1 MEISNVMKSQEVD
14 FKTAFSNY
22 SNSVEVVHLI
32 TEFKNMKKTKFS
44 DSVNF
49 FRNQFWTIKS
59 FLFAWIVW
67 AFFTT
72 LSLQVDL
79 QKVTF
84 FGGFT
89 FIVGFVF
96 YKFQDKKGRFL
107 MREMNIHY
115 VLLLGFLIGLDFLIS
130 KMEVIDE
137 IISLV
142 WMLYL
147 LVIRNYFLTFN
158 HLKKQ
163 IYVPKVS

>member
-1 MEISNVMKSQEVD
+1 MINLPFINSEMQTEFTEKGYVIIPFFNESEVALLQLNYDAVAHNQGLIFESTSFLEDINVK
-14 FKTAFSNY
+14 N
-22 SNSVEVVHLI
+22 NCNEVVSSI
-32 TEFKNMKKTKFS
+32 FKSKIDT
-44 DSVNF
+44 
-49 FRNQFWTIKS
+49 
-59 FLFAWIVW
+59 
-67 AFFTT
+67 
-72 LSLQVDL
+72 
-79 QKVTF
+79 
-84 FGGFT
+84 
-89 FIVGFVF
+89 VF
-96 YKFQDKKGRFL
+96 ENYKPLEYKFQDKKGRFL